1 MEKKKLTESKRIAKV
16 ILPKIQEMQRRT
28 FFDKH
33 LGISIVINP
42 YMSAQIG
49 VCVGYIKDK
58 KNVES
63 LTYNAYFSFNPFY
76 STEENDAKFES
87 LVAYVNEKAGK

>member
-1 MEKKKLTESKRIAKV
+1 MEKKKLTESERIAKV
-16 ILPKIQEMQRRT
+16 LLPQIQEMQRRT

-49 VCVGYIKDK
+49 VCVEYIEDK
-58 KNVES
+58 KDVDS
-63 LTYNAYFSFNPFY
+63 LTYNEYFSFNQFY

>member
-1 MEKKKLTESKRIAKV
+1 MDKKNFKESKRIAKV

-49 VCVGYIKDK
+49 VCVGYMKDK
-58 KNVES
+58 KDVDS
-63 LTYNAYFSFNPFY
+63 LTYNEYFSFNPFY

-87 LVAYVNEKAGK
+87 LVAYVNEKSGK

>member
-1 MEKKKLTESKRIAKV
+1 MEKKKLTESERIAKV
-16 ILPKIQEMQRRT
+16 LLPQIQEMQRRT

-42 YMSAQIG
+42 CMSAQIG
-49 VCVGYIKDK
+49 VCVEYIEDNKD
-58 KNVES
+58 VDS
-63 LTYNAYFSFNPFY
+63 LTYNEYFSFNPFY

>member
-1 MEKKKLTESKRIAKV
+1 MDKKNFKEAKRIAKV

-33 LGISIVINP
+33 LGISIVIDP
-42 YMSAQIG
+42 CMSAQIG
-49 VCVGYIKDK
+49 VCIGYMENKKD
-58 KNVES
+58 VES
-63 LTYNAYFSFNPFY
+63 LTYNEYFSFNPFY
-76 STEENDAKFES
+76 STEENDAKLER

>member
-1 MEKKKLTESKRIAKV
+1 MGKKDFKEAKRIAEV
-16 ILPKIQEMQRRT
+16 LLPKIQEMQRRT

-42 YMSAQIG
+42 CMSAQIG
-49 VCVGYIKDK
+49 VCIDYMENKKD
-58 KNVES
+58 VES
-63 LTYNAYFSFNPFY
+63 LTYNEYFSFNPFY

-87 LVAYVNEKAGK
+87 LVAYVNEKASK

>member
-1 MEKKKLTESKRIAKV
+1 MDKKNLKEAKRIAKV

-33 LGISIVINP
+33 LGISIVVDPCI
-42 YMSAQIG
+42 SAQIG
-49 VCVGYIKDK
+49 VCVGYNKDK
-58 KNVES
+58 KDVDS
-63 LTYNAYFSFNPFY
+63 LTYNEYFSFNPFY
-76 STEENDAKFES
+76 STEENDAKFER

>member
-1 MEKKKLTESKRIAKV
+1 MDKKNFKEAKRIAKV

-33 LGISIVINP
+33 LGISIVVNP
-42 YMSAQIG
+42 CISAQIG
-49 VCVGYIKDK
+49 VCVEYIEDNKD
-58 KNVES
+58 VDS
-63 LTYNAYFSFNPFY
+63 LTYNEYFSFNPFY

>member
-1 MEKKKLTESKRIAKV
+1 MEKKKLTESERIAKV
-16 ILPKIQEMQRRT
+16 LLPQIQEMQRKT

-42 YMSAQIG
+42 YMPAQIG
-49 VCVGYIKDK
+49 VCVGYMKDK
-58 KNVES
+58 KDVDS
-63 LTYNAYFSFNPFY
+63 LTYNEYFSFNPFY
-76 STEENDAKFES
+76 STEENDAKFER

>member
-1 MEKKKLTESKRIAKV
+1 MEKKKLTESERIAKV

-33 LGISIVINP
+33 LGISIVVDSCI
-42 YMSAQIG
+42 SAQIG
-49 VCVGYIKDK
+49 VCVGYNKDK
-58 KNVES
+58 KDVDS
-63 LTYNAYFSFNPFY
+63 LTYNEYFSFNPFY
-76 STEENDAKFES
+76 STEENDAKFER

>member
-1 MEKKKLTESKRIAKV
+1 MEKKDFKEAKRIAEV
-16 ILPKIQEMQRRT
+16 LLPKIQEMQRRT

-49 VCVGYIKDK
+49 VCVGYMKDK
-58 KNVES
+58 KDVDS
-63 LTYNAYFSFNPFY
+63 LTYNEYFSFNPFY
-76 STEENDAKFES
+76 STEENDAKFER

>member
-1 MEKKKLTESKRIAKV
+1 MEKKKLTESKRIVKV

-33 LGISIVINP
+33 LGISIVKNP

-63 LTYNAYFSFNPFY
+63 LTYNEYFSFNPFY

>member
-1 MEKKKLTESKRIAKV
+1 MDKKNFKEAKRIAKV

-33 LGISIVINP
+33 LGISIVVDPCI
-42 YMSAQIG
+42 SAQIG
-49 VCVGYIKDK
+49 VCVGYNKDK
-58 KNVES
+58 KDVDS
-63 LTYNAYFSFNPFY
+63 LTYNEYFSFNPFY

>member
-1 MEKKKLTESKRIAKV
+1 MDKKNFKEAKRIAKV

-33 LGISIVINP
+33 LGISIVVNP
-42 YMSAQIG
+42 CISAQIG

-63 LTYNAYFSFNPFY
+63 LTYNEYFSFNPFY
-76 STEENDAKFES
+76 STEENDAKFER

>member
-1 MEKKKLTESKRIAKV
+1 MEKKKLTKSERIAKV
-16 ILPKIQEMQRRT
+16 ILPQIQEMQRRT

-49 VCVGYIKDK
+49 VCVVYMKDK
-58 KNVES
+58 KDVDS
-63 LTYNAYFSFNPFY
+63 LTHNEYFSFNPFY
-76 STEENDAKFES
+76 STEENDAKFER

>member
-1 MEKKKLTESKRIAKV
+1 MDKKNFKEAKRIAKV

-33 LGISIVINP
+33 LGISIVVNP
-42 YMSAQIG
+42 CISAQIG
-49 VCVGYIKDK
+49 VCVGYMKDK
-58 KNVES
+58 KDVDS
-63 LTYNAYFSFNPFY
+63 LTYNEYFSFNPFY